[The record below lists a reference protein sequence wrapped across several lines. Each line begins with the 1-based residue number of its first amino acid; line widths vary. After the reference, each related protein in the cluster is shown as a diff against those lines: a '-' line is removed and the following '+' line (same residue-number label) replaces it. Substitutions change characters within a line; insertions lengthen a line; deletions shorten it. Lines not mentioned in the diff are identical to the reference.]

1 MPTIEEMNDD
11 YKDAKELELFA
22 KSAAGKVILTSLK
35 KQTNNLMLQFVSQL
49 ANPDLNKYIAL
60 SCELKEKL
68 DMIRKFEGAGD
79 IRKIIEESLNQPN
92 A

>member
-1 MPTIEEMNDD
+1 MSEINNDL
-11 YKDAKELELFA
+11 KDAKELEVFA
-22 KSAAGKVILTSLK
+22 KSAAGKVIVASLK
-35 KQTNNLMLQFVSQL
+35 RQTNGLMSQFVAEL
-49 ANPDLNKYIAL
+49 ANPNLNRYIAL

-79 IRKIIEESLNQPN
+79 IRKIIEESMEDPDVV